1 MKLVKALLVVMA
13 ITVALG
19 GLVWHFWLKGQVEFA
34 EVSTAYGAKMVCSC
48 LHVAERGLESC
59 KTDFTSDVSAVTFT
73 DDGQVTRAS
82 MLGGFVKSEAR
93 FDPGLGCTLV
103 TS

>member
-13 ITVALG
+13 VTVVLG
-19 GLVWHFWLKGQVEFA
+19 GLVWQFWLKRQVAFA

-48 LHVAERGLESC
+48 LHIAERELESC
-59 KTDFTSDVSAVTFT
+59 KKDFTADVSAVTFT
-73 DDGQVTRAS
+73 DDGHVTRAS
-82 MLGGFVKSEAR
+82 VLGGLVKSEAR
-93 FDPGLGCTLV
+93 FDPALGCTLA